1 MSRTADVIDLNSYRV
16 RRQARRM
23 AELMWSMYALRSGYA
38 AYQLVQS
45 GSLDRSREA

>member
-38 AYQLVQS
+38 AHRLVQS